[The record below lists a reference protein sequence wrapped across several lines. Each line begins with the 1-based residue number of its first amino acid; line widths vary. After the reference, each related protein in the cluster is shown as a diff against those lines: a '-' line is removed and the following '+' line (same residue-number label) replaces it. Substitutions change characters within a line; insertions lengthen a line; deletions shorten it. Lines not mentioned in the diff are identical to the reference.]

1 MALTAEQQAEIQ
13 LEIDKQKFRLDAEI
27 AAGIAAKEAQRDA
40 ARRLQGSQDIAN
52 EQRRNKMELVRLAKE
67 VLIENNRSKPVDSRD
82 LSADD
87 ITAYA
92 QSLLIYVEGEQ

>member
-1 MALTAEQQAEIQ
+1 MALTAEQKAEIQ
-13 LEIDKQKFRLDAEI
+13 LEIDKQVFRLDAEI
-27 AAGIAAKEAQRDA
+27 TAGIAAKEAQRDA
-40 ARRLQGSQDIAN
+40 ARRSQDIAN

-92 QSLLIYVEGEQ
+92 QSLINYVDGEQ

>member
-13 LEIDKQKFRLDAEI
+13 LEIDKNKFRLEAEL
-27 AAGIAAKEAQRDA
+27 AAGIAVKEAERDTT
-40 ARRLQGSQDIAN
+40 RRSQETAN

-82 LSADD
+82 LSAAD

-92 QSLLIYVEGEQ
+92 QSLLNYVDGV